1 MTPPRIKPMF
11 LASIL
16 AVLVWANACLWLG
29 AIDGYED
36 AVYFSMVTRIY
47 FTETVGKGSD
57 L

>member
-1 MTPPRIKPMF
+1 MF

-16 AVLVWANACLWLG
+16 AVVVWAYACLWLG
-29 AIDGYED
+29 AIDGSED

-47 FTETVGKGSD
+47 FTETVGKSSD